1 MRLRRPPWLRSLRA
15 LAKHPFV
22 HIGRALDEF
31 NAFIFAANQEPNHP
45 EIHQGDFAQIQNS
58 VSAATTHCRSNA
70 GDKVRLN
77 SPDQPQSG
85 HASIRVFLNPQHLV
99 LFSPARRQ
107 WFGSPCQSSKPT
119 VVVAVNLVRFDT
131 CH

>member
-58 VSAATTHCRSNA
+58 VSAAITHCRSNA

-77 SPDQPQSG
+77 SADQSQSG
-85 HASIRVFLNPQHLV
+85 YASIAVFLNPEHL
-99 LFSPARRQ
+99 LPAPRCADRGLSRRPI
-107 WFGSPCQSSKPT
+107 FET
-119 VVVAVNLVRFDT
+119 TIVVAVSPILCDT
-131 CH
+131 RR